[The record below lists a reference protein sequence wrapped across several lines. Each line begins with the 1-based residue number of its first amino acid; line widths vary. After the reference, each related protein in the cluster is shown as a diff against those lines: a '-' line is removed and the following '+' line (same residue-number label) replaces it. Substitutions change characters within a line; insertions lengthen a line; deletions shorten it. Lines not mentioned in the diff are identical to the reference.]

1 MTYQHLT
8 LEERRIMVSLRLQG
22 LSNAEI
28 GRILNRDR
36 STIGREFARNLHWNG
51 RKRYYTYSK
60 AHQKAMSR
68 RSKSR
73 RNRRFGVQAW
83 ALVEERLRRRWSPE
97 QVSGTLKKEK
107 LLRISHETIYRHV
120 WADRAAGGLL
130 HRQLRQVGKLKRK
143 RYGTYESRGR
153 LAGKRMITERPAT
166 IERRNRFGHW
176 EIDTVMGNGSKDC
189 IVTMVERKSG
199 YVEIAKV
206 PDRTAESVTRE
217 TIELIKRQQRRVKTV
232 TSDNGTEFHGYK
244 DIERAT
250 GTRFYFAYPYHSWER
265 GTNENT
271 NGLIRQYLPKG
282 TSMKHVTAER
292 CGAVSNHLNN
302 RPRKRLGYKTPR
314 EVYEI

>member
-8 LEERRIMVSLRLQG
+8 LEERRIMTSLRMQG
-22 LSNAEI
+22 HSNAKI
-28 GRILNRDR
+28 GRILGRDR

-60 AHQKAMSR
+60 AHQKAISR

-73 RNRRFGVQAW
+73 RNRRFNAQAW
-83 ALVEERLRRRWSPE
+83 SLVVKRLSQRWSPE
-97 QVSGTLKKEK
+97 QVSGTLKNEK

-120 WADRAAGGLL
+120 WADRATGGLL
-130 HRQLRQVGKLKRK
+130 HRHLRQVGKLKRK

-153 LAGKRMITERPAT
+153 LAGKRMITERPAAV
-166 IERRNRFGHW
+166 ERRNRFGHW

-206 PDRTAESVTRE
+206 PDRTVESVTRE
-217 TIELIKRQQRRVKTV
+217 TIELIKRQHRRVKTV

-244 DIERAT
+244 DIEKAT
-250 GTRFYFAYPYHSWER
+250 GTKFYFAYPYHSWER

-282 TSMKHVTAER
+282 TTMKHVTPER
-292 CGAVSNHLNN
+292 CAAISTYLNN
-302 RPRKRLGYKTPR
+302 RPRKRLGYKTPK
-314 EVYEI
+314 EIYEN